1 MKCFECEA
9 TEDLQEHHVVP
20 RSRGGTKTIT
30 LCYSC
35 HMKAHGRDGKGLH
48 HKRLVSEGIAR
59 AKARGVRWGNP
70 KLNEARKKSNEANRA
85 KGERTVETYAPMI
98 RKAQKAGCK
107 TSREIAEH
115 LNESGARSPRGKDV
129 SHKLVLRCL
138 EKMKPQENK

>member
-59 AKARGVRWGNP
+59 AKARGVKFGGFSEEQHL
-70 KLNEARKKSNEANRA
+70 KAREANRA
-85 KGERTVETYAPMI
+85 RGDRTVETYAPMI

-115 LNESGARSPRGKDV
+115 LSESGARSPRGKDV
-129 SHKLVLRCL
+129 SHRLVLRCL
-138 EKMKPQENK
+138 EKMKQQEE